1 MNSTLSMRSI
11 PPTLSSNFQS
21 IFIIRNK
28 IEQNSVCLKFL
39 TFILDRWLVRI
50 NPAADQVLSI
60 SALLAGIQCTIR
72 TIFDSIGKVFCLSA
86 QKLHRS
92 KCKIVSNDYLI
103 WKPNLNHE
111 LFLSSSHWTDQL
123 PRDHS
128 AANSEL
134 AASLFVE
141 RWHETVNA
149 ITDWASKCLMNLS
162 LVHLSVKLF
171 SKIILTSFTKQPY
184 LISIT
189 DHIQINIILNSL
201 TGR

>member
-28 IEQNSVCLKFL
+28 IEQNSVRLKFL

-50 NPAADQVLSI
+50 NPTADQVLSI

-86 QKLHRS
+86 QKLNRS

-111 LFLSSSHWTDQL
+111 LFLSSSHWTGQL

-141 RWHETVNA
+141 RCRWHETVNGERHH
-149 ITDWASKCLMNLS
+149 WL
-162 LVHLSVKLF
+162 
-171 SKIILTSFTKQPY
+171 
-184 LISIT
+184 
-189 DHIQINIILNSL
+189 
-201 TGR
+201 GE

>member
-28 IEQNSVCLKFL
+28 IEQNSVCLKLL

-86 QKLHRS
+86 QKLNWS

-128 AANSEL
+128 TANSKP
-134 AASLFVE
+134 AVFLFVYKCS
-141 RWHETVNA
+141 
-149 ITDWASKCLMNLS
+149 ITLS
-162 LVHLSVKLF
+162 LIIFLS
-171 SKIILTSFTKQPY
+171 SCS
-184 LISIT
+184 
-189 DHIQINIILNSL
+189 
-201 TGR
+201 R